1 MISDVC
7 VDDAKC
13 NFRKKV
19 ITDMAPTRYDRIGI
33 NYTQNRKAD
42 IRIVRSLDRLLN
54 LPDGSTIADMGAGTG
69 NYANALE
76 NSGYDLKA
84 VEPSQEMRSQAK
96 ADAKV
101 EWLCGTA
108 EKIPLTDSSV
118 DGVIVILALHHFSAP
133 VEAAAEIQRICPR
146 GPLVIF
152 TIDPRQ
158 SEDFWFE
165 RYFPD
170 IYRQDFRSFPPIE
183 DVVDLFACTRKE
195 SCEIEKF
202 PLPHDLTDLNM
213 YSGWNRPELYLDPQA
228 RQSMS
233 GFALASASSVD
244 SGVGS
249 LGHHLKSGKW
259 DQQYGHLRKQKYFDA
274 GFRFIKFY
282 EN

>member
-1 MISDVC
+1 
-7 VDDAKC
+7 
-13 NFRKKV
+13 
-19 ITDMAPTRYDRIGI
+19 MAPTRYDRIGI

-42 IRIVRSLDRLLN
+42 RRIVKSLDRLLS
-54 LPDGSTIADMGAGTG
+54 LPAGSTIADIGAGTG
-69 NYANALE
+69 NYAIALA

-84 VEPSQEMRSQAK
+84 LEPSQEMRSQAK

-108 EKIPLTDSSV
+108 EKIPLMDSSV
-118 DGVIVILALHHFSAP
+118 DAVIVILALHHFSAP
-133 VEAAAEIQRICPR
+133 AQAAAEIQRICPR

-152 TIDPRQ
+152 TLDPRH

-183 DVVDLFACTRKE
+183 DVVDMIARTGKG
-195 SCEIEKF
+195 SCEIENF
-202 PLPHDLTDLNM
+202 PLPHDLSDLNM
-213 YSGWNRPELYLDPQA
+213 YSGWNRPEIYLDPQT

-233 GFALASASSVD
+233 GFALASASRVD

-259 DQQYGHLRKQKYFDA
+259 DQLYGHLRTRKYFDA
-274 GFRFIKFY
+274 GFRFIKFC
-282 EN
+282 